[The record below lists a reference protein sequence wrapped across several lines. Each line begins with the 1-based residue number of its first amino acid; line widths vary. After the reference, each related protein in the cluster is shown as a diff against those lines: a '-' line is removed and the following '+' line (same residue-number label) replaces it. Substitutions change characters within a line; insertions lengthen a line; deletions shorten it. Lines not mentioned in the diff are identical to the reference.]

1 MDTETKLCPFCAE
14 EINKEAI
21 KCKHCGEILDA
32 SIRLERNGQNEKIS
46 SSKTTET
53 ILHNDWK
60 KFKKYIKYF
69 VFLSIVLLITLPF
82 HYVPEYLMVFPK
94 DRWTFSHTI
103 IFESD
108 VDALIERYNNAS
120 FYEKRSI
127 REEPLAKKLFEKGII
142 KEKD

>member
-108 VDALIERYNNAS
+108 VDALIETD
-120 FYEKRSI
+120 KLLI
-127 REEPLAKKLFEKGII
+127 LFEI
-142 KEKD
+142 KYTSDISHIAQLSILTETN